1 MTKNTHITSNTNSKR
16 DLCNTL
22 GTYDTKNTHITLD
35 TYDTKN
41 TFNIMSTHDKKT
53 LTSHQTQIAKGTC
66 ATHWAHMTQRA
77 HTSHWTQTTRAI
89 HYCMV
94 LHVIAWYCMVLL
106 CTWNWR
112 HMIHL
117 PHIQSNS
124 TPVFF
129 SFHSFTLFSF
139 YVFVVQMFC
148 FNVPYV
154 CYM

>member
-66 ATHWAHMTQRA
+66 ATHWAHMKQRE
-77 HTSHWTQTTRAI
+77 HTSHWTQTIRAI

-94 LHVIAWYCMVLL
+94 LHGIAWCCVVLL
-106 CTWNWR
+106 GTWYFGA
-112 HMIHL
+112 HDLSPSGIEQQHTSL
-117 PHIQSNS
+117 
-124 TPVFF
+124 FF
-129 SFHSFTLFSF
+129 ISF
-139 YVFVVQMFC
+139 V
-148 FNVPYV
+148 
-154 CYM
+154 

>member
-22 GTYDTKNTHITLD
+22 GTYDTTNTHITLD

-66 ATHWAHMTQRA
+66 ATHWAHMKQRE
-77 HTSHWTQTTRAI
+77 HTSHWTQTIRAI

-94 LHVIAWYCMVLL
+94 LHGIAWYQQHTGL
-106 CTWNWR
+106 
-112 HMIHL
+112 
-117 PHIQSNS
+117 
-124 TPVFF
+124 FF
-129 SFHSFTLFSF
+129 ISF
-139 YVFVVQMFC
+139 V
-148 FNVPYV
+148 
-154 CYM
+154 

>member
-1 MTKNTHITSNTNSKR
+1 
-16 DLCNTL
+16 
-22 GTYDTKNTHITLD
+22 
-35 TYDTKN
+35 
-41 TFNIMSTHDKKT
+41 MSTHDKKT

-106 CTWNWR
+106 GTWNLR

-117 PHIQSNS
+117 PHI
-124 TPVFF
+124 
-129 SFHSFTLFSF
+129 
-139 YVFVVQMFC
+139 
-148 FNVPYV
+148 
-154 CYM
+154 